1 MSAPRSIS
9 ALTLALALALGAC
22 SKAESPAAKEGG
34 AAKGPSPIAAVMFGS
49 GSRDQGEALFGRECA
64 FCHVGKSTGGL
75 MLGRR
80 LGKENA
86 DLTKRTDLQADTV
99 KAVVRNGLVNM
110 PPFSRVELTDAE
122 LDAIAV
128 YLTRNSK

>member
-9 ALTLALALALGAC
+9 VLVLALALAAC
-22 SKAESPAAKEGG
+22 GKAEAPAAKEGG

-64 FCHVGKSTGGL
+64 FCHVGKSTGAL

-80 LGKENA
+80 LGKDNA
-86 DLTKRTDLQADTV
+86 DLTKRTDLEADYV
-99 KAVVRNGLVNM
+99 KAVIRNGLVNM

-122 LDAIAV
+122 ADAIAV

>member
-1 MSAPRSIS
+1 MNAPRSIS
-9 ALTLALALALGAC
+9 ALALALALTLGAC
-22 SKAESPAAKEGG
+22 KGEAPTPPPGGG

-49 GSRDQGEALFGRECA
+49 GSSDQGEGLFGGECA
-64 FCHVGKSTGGL
+64 FCPVRESTGAL

-86 DLTKRTDLQADTV
+86 DLTKRKDLEADYV

-128 YLTRNSK
+128 YLTRNAK

>member
-1 MSAPRSIS
+1 
-9 ALTLALALALGAC
+9 
-22 SKAESPAAKEGG
+22 
-34 AAKGPSPIAAVMFGS
+34 MFGS
-49 GSRDQGEALFGRECA
+49 GSSDQGEALFGRECA
-64 FCHVGKSTGGL
+64 FCHVGKSTGAL

-86 DLTKRTDLQADTV
+86 DLTKRTDLQADYV

-122 LDAIAV
+122 VDAIAV
-128 YLTRNSK
+128 YLTRNAK